1 MPVPL
6 HGWAHGTELVV
17 SSMDTHTTGPSMPR
31 FAALLRAINVG
42 GRTVKMTEL
51 CTLFEQARL
60 TNVRSVIASGNV
72 LFESRATD
80 AAALEKRIESALRKG
95 LGYDVGTF
103 LRTPVELDAVVAH
116 DPFDRADPVLDS
128 HTVHVIFTRS
138 TISPSSAARI
148 VALATDYDE
157 FHVFGRE
164 VFWRTRGR
172 SSDSPIKPGAFARAF
187 DASGT
192 ARNITTVRKLAAK
205 IRE

>member
-1 MPVPL
+1 
-6 HGWAHGTELVV
+6 
-17 SSMDTHTTGPSMPR
+17 MPR

-51 CTLFEQARL
+51 CALFEQARL

-72 LFESRATD
+72 LFDSRASD

-95 LGYDVGTF
+95 LGYDVETF
-103 LRTPVELDAVVAH
+103 VRSPDELDAVVAH
-116 DPFDRADPVLDS
+116 DPFDPTDPVLES

-138 TISPSSAARI
+138 TISPSSAERI
-148 VALATDYDE
+148 TALGTDYDE

-172 SSDSPIKPGAFARAF
+172 SSDSTIKPGAFARAF
-187 DASGT
+187 DQPGT
-192 ARNITTVRKLAAK
+192 ARNITTVRKLAIK
-205 IRE
+205 VRD